1 MNSILDGLMLDIN
14 MLIDEMQ
21 SVSVDVS
28 SYVSLIEQVK
38 EKDNVKEKIDDCI
51 EIRNK
56 LVVLYNQIFPYR
68 KIDDLQDITK
78 IDVDTWMKKLLEK
91 SKMITISSDI
101 VRDEIK
107 EMKYLVNKRKKI
119 ILKSSRNALG
129 YLLVGSMLITGGI
142 KIADEAKE
150 LSKGEKY
157 RTDTDKYYDSDGSYK
172 HTSSYEDKMAN
183 QMVILE
189 YYPWEVEDEDN
200 GILKVRS
207 YNVNG
212 MEYDYVV
219 NNIQKII
226 DEMQGEY
233 IEEEKKVPINGT
245 YARRFSLDKV
255 YEVVRIVQDRNDL
268 IIYNDNYKRDL
279 ISAIF
284 IFIELLLY
292 AKFIDLN
299 EELIIVSLWN
309 NIMKIIKNGKD
320 NKRDLELIDIY
331 EKVYFDLYR
340 NDREFRTLI
349 DEIKDEYGDLISSKK
364 QVKVRRKEK

>member
-1 MNSILDGLMLDIN
+1 
-14 MLIDEMQ
+14 
-21 SVSVDVS
+21 
-28 SYVSLIEQVK
+28 
-38 EKDNVKEKIDDCI
+38 I

-78 IDVDTWMKKLLEK
+78 IDVDTCMKKLLEK

-107 EMKYLVNKRKKI
+107 EMKYLVDKRKKI
-119 ILKSSRNALG
+119 ILKSSRNALW

-268 IIYNDNYKRDL
+268 ITYNDNYKRDL

-340 NDREFRTLI
+340 NDREFRSLI
-349 DEIKDEYGDLISSKK
+349 DEIKDEYGDLINSKK
-364 QVKVRRKEK
+364 QLKVRRKEK

>member
-14 MLIDEMQ
+14 MLIGEMQ

-38 EKDNVKEKIDDCI
+38 EKDNVKEKIDYCI

-56 LVVLYNQIFPYR
+56 LAVLYNQIFPYR
-68 KIDDLQDITK
+68 KIDNLQDITK

-107 EMKYLVNKRKKI
+107 EMKYLVAKRKKI

-129 YLLVGSMLITGGI
+129 YLLVGSMLITGEI

-233 IEEEKKVPINGT
+233 IEVEKKVPINGT

-320 NKRDLELIDIY
+320 NKQDLELIDIY
-331 EKVYFDLYR
+331 ENVYFDLYR